1 MNPTNSIAIVGS
13 IIASRED
20 ARKRGAHSTAGC
32 SNDQMI
38 KQGVC
43 PFLFD
48 CGYCIHNVKEFD
60 GRINVEFEVELVE
73 LKKYLIMMQSMEK

>member
-20 ARKRGAHSTAGC
+20 ARKRGAHSTEGC
-32 SNDQMI
+32 SNDQKI
-38 KQGVC
+38 EKGLC
-43 PFLFD
+43 PFPFD
-48 CGYCIHNVKEFD
+48 CGYCIHNVKEFH
-60 GRINVEFEVELVE
+60 GGINVEFEAELVE